1 MLEIDLSEVKGV
13 KHPLNTMSNKDYHAR
28 PEISK
33 SDLDLLAKS
42 PYHYK
47 HKDEFER
54 KDSAAL
60 VLGSAVHKLVL
71 EPKDFFNEFSVEP
84 DVDKRTKEGKAIYNE
99 FLANSGGKIALDK
112 GTHDIVEQIANAVKS
127 IRETAVFLRDGLA
140 EQSYFSEID
149 GVAVKCRP
157 DFFNENLGL
166 CIDLKTTSDASA
178 DGFARS
184 VANFNYHVQAAF
196 YSDIL
201 KSLGKSVN
209 NFLFIAVETKKPFM
223 VGFYTLDEIAIEQ
236 GRKTY
241 QALLE
246 RYKLCL
252 ARGEWW
258 GYAKFEPQS
267 EQIEAIQT
275 LSLPTWK
282 FYEQIA

>member
-1 MLEIDLSEVKGV
+1 M
-13 KHPLNTMSNKDYHAR
+13 TNKEYHAR

-47 HKDEFER
+47 YKYEFER

-60 VLGSAVHKLVL
+60 TLGSAVHKLVL
-71 EPKDFFNEFSVEP
+71 EPADFFNEFSVEP
-84 DVDKRTKEGKAIYNE
+84 DVDKRTKEGKATYNE
-99 FLANSGGKIALDK
+99 FLKKLGDKTTLDK
-112 GTHDIVEQIANAVKS
+112 ATYDIVKEIAKS
-127 IRETAVFLRDGLA
+127 VNSMRETALFLRDGLA
-140 EQSYFSEID
+140 EQSYFSEIE

-184 VANFNYHVQAAF
+184 VASFNYHVQAAF
-196 YSDIL
+196 YGDIL
-201 KSLGKSVN
+201 RSLGKSVN

-223 VGFYTLDEIAIEQ
+223 VGFYTLDEAAIEQ

-241 QALLE
+241 LALLE

-267 EQIEAIQT
+267 ERIEAIQT

-282 FYEQIA
+282 FYESIA